1 MKCYYHNDIDGKC
14 AGSVVARKTG
24 NYNPSDYIMYDY
36 STPLNFDAVEEGET
50 VYFVD
55 LSFSVNTVDKLK
67 ELVETKKC
75 NLIWCDHHQSSME
88 VMKNNP
94 EYKAIKG
101 IRRNGISGAALTY
114 MYLYECEYEE
124 IPTFIRLVSDFDCW
138 LFKMEHTLEFKY
150 AIEAKDHDALDIIW
164 NKLMRDNA
172 SIMKTYLNKLFDKG
186 KIISKYVKKEYEEYR
201 KKYAYESRIDNYK
214 CLVVNR
220 SCNSL
225 IFGNLIKEYPIV
237 AIWAFDGEQ
246 YKYSI
251 YSDKPEVDCSKIAEK
266 FGGGGH
272 KGASGFTSKELILKK
287 EK

>member
-14 AGSVVARKTG
+14 AGSIVARKTG

-36 STPLNFDAVEEGET
+36 STPLNFDVVEEGET

-94 EYKAIKG
+94 EYKSVKG

-124 IPTFIRLVSDFDCW
+124 IPTFIKLVSDFDCW
-138 LFKMEHTLEFKY
+138 LFTMEHTLEFKY
-150 AIEAKDHDALDIIW
+150 ALEAKDHDALDIVW
-164 NKLMRDNA
+164 NKLIRDNA
-172 SIMKTYLNKLFDKG
+172 SIMKAYLNKLFDRG

-214 CLVVNR
+214 CLVVYR

-225 IFGNLIKEYPIV
+225 IFGDLIKEYPIV
-237 AIWAFDGEQ
+237 SIWAFDGEK

-251 YSDKPEVDCSKIAEK
+251 YSDKPEIDCSKIAEK

-287 EK
+287 E

>member
-14 AGSVVARKTG
+14 AGSIVARKTG

-36 STPLNFDAVEEGET
+36 STPLNFDVVEEGET

-94 EYKAIKG
+94 EYQSVKG

-124 IPTFIRLVSDFDCW
+124 IPTFIKLVSDFDCW
-138 LFKMEHTLEFKY
+138 LFTMEHTLEFKY
-150 AIEAKDHDALDIIW
+150 ALEAKDHDALDIVW
-164 NKLMRDNA
+164 NKLIRDNA
-172 SIMKTYLNKLFDKG
+172 SIMKAYLNKLFDRG

-225 IFGNLIKEYPIV
+225 IFGDLIKEYPIV
-237 AIWAFDGEQ
+237 AIWAFDGEK

-251 YSDKPEVDCSKIAEK
+251 YSDKPEIDCSKIAEK

-287 EK
+287 E

>member
-14 AGSVVARKTG
+14 AGSIVARKTG

-36 STPLNFDAVEEGET
+36 STPLNFDVVEEGET

-94 EYKAIKG
+94 EYKSVKG

-124 IPTFIRLVSDFDCW
+124 IPTFIKLVSDFDCW
-138 LFKMEHTLEFKY
+138 LFTMEHTLEFKY
-150 AIEAKDHDALDIIW
+150 ALEAKDHDALDIVW
-164 NKLMRDNA
+164 NKLIRDNA
-172 SIMKTYLNKLFDKG
+172 SIMKAYLNKLFDRG

-225 IFGNLIKEYPIV
+225 IFGDLIKEYPIV
-237 AIWAFDGEQ
+237 SIWAFDGEK

-251 YSDKPEVDCSKIAEK
+251 YSDKPEIDCSKIAEK

-287 EK
+287 E

>member
-14 AGSVVARKTG
+14 AGSIVARKTG

-36 STPLNFDAVEEGET
+36 STPLNFDVVEEGET

-124 IPTFIRLVSDFDCW
+124 IPTFIKLVSDFDCW
-138 LFKMEHTLEFKY
+138 LFTMEHTLEFKY
-150 AIEAKDHDALDIIW
+150 ALEAKDHDALDIVW
-164 NKLMRDNA
+164 NKLIRDNA
-172 SIMKTYLNKLFDKG
+172 SIMKAYLNKLFDRG

-225 IFGNLIKEYPIV
+225 IFGDLIKEYPIV
-237 AIWAFDGEQ
+237 AIWAFDGEK

-251 YSDKPEVDCSKIAEK
+251 YSDKPEIDCSKIAEK

-287 EK
+287 E

>member
-14 AGSVVARKTG
+14 AGSIVARKTG

-36 STPLNFDAVEEGET
+36 STPLNFDVVEEGET

-94 EYKAIKG
+94 EYKSVKG

-124 IPTFIRLVSDFDCW
+124 IPTFIKLVSDFDCW
-138 LFKMEHTLEFKY
+138 LFTMEHTLEFKY
-150 AIEAKDHDALDIIW
+150 ALEAKDHDALDIVW
-164 NKLMRDNA
+164 NKLIRDNA
-172 SIMKTYLNKLFDKG
+172 SIMKAYLNKLFDRG

-225 IFGNLIKEYPIV
+225 IFGDLIKEYPIV
-237 AIWAFDGEQ
+237 AIWAFDGEK

-251 YSDKPEVDCSKIAEK
+251 YSDKPEIDCSKIAEK

-287 EK
+287 E

>member
-14 AGSVVARKTG
+14 AGSIVARKTG

-36 STPLNFDAVEEGET
+36 STPLNFDVIEEGET

-75 NLIWCDHHQSSME
+75 DLIWCNHHQSSME

-94 EYKAIKG
+94 EYQSVKG

-124 IPTFIRLVSDFDCW
+124 IPTFIKLVSDFDCW
-138 LFKMEHTLEFKY
+138 LFTMEHTLEFKY
-150 AIEAKDHDALDIIW
+150 ALEAKDHDALDIVW
-164 NKLMRDNA
+164 NKLIRDNA
-172 SIMKTYLNKLFDKG
+172 SIMKAYLNKLFDRG

-201 KKYAYESRIDNYK
+201 KKI
-214 CLVVNR
+214 C
-220 SCNSL
+220 
-225 IFGNLIKEYPIV
+225 I
-237 AIWAFDGEQ
+237 
-246 YKYSI
+246 
-251 YSDKPEVDCSKIAEK
+251 
-266 FGGGGH
+266 
-272 KGASGFTSKELILKK
+272 
-287 EK
+287 

>member
-14 AGSVVARKTG
+14 AGSIVARKTG

-36 STPLNFDAVEEGET
+36 STPLNFDVVEEGET

-75 NLIWCDHHQSSME
+75 DLIWCDHHQSSME

-94 EYKAIKG
+94 EYQSVKG

-124 IPTFIRLVSDFDCW
+124 IPTFIKLVSDFDCW
-138 LFKMEHTLEFKY
+138 LFTMEHTLEFKY
-150 AIEAKDHDALDIIW
+150 ALEAKDHDALDIVW

-172 SIMKTYLNKLFDKG
+172 SIMKAYLNKLFDRG

-225 IFGNLIKEYPIV
+225 IFGDLIKEYPIV
-237 AIWAFDGEQ
+237 AIWAFDGEK

-251 YSDKPEVDCSKIAEK
+251 YSDKPEIDCSKIAEK

-287 EK
+287 E